1 MYLITEPS
9 FPSWLE
15 VAGLQVCQAVCCN
28 KVYGNEKE
36 IVALV
41 MQLDEDG
48 RQKAGTL
55 PEDELVEIY
64 DGLHIMTAPF
74 FKGRIEAAINSRSK
88 GHFPL
93 SLNPHQAI

>member
-1 MYLITEPS
+1 MAMRE
-9 FPSWLE
+9 
-15 VAGLQVCQAVCCN
+15 
-28 KVYGNEKE
+28 E

-55 PEDELVEIY
+55 PEDEVVEIY
-64 DGLHIMTAPF
+64 DGLPVMTAAF
-74 FKGRIEAAINSRSK
+74 FKGRIEAAITSRSK

-93 SLNPHQAI
+93 SLNSHQAI